1 MPGRWIISGCVIV
14 LLVAS
19 AVHAA
24 TPRGGDRVVVD
35 VGEVVADD
43 LVVAASELVIDG
55 RIEGDLVAAAETIT
69 INGVVT
75 GDVLAA
81 ANRIVI
87 AGSIGDDVRLAAGVL
102 ELRAESGVG
111 DDLFG
116 AAGTLTTA
124 AASRVGGALAA
135 AGSDVTLRGA
145 VAQRADV
152 AGQRLIFGGSVG
164 DALVAYG
171 DAVQV
176 EASARVGGKLT
187 AYSPAPPAVAPGA
200 QLGAV
205 THIRTERSDADAGTT
220 APVDGVAALLFDFLR
235 QLATLLLVGAM
246 LVWLLP
252 APLARIADGTLQQPG
267 RSLLAGAL
275 TVAALVLGGS
285 VLLLATIVGGV
296 VFGTLTLDG
305 LAGMIVASGSIAL
318 AGMII
323 ATIFTGGVVAPVIVG
338 YGVGRSLLAWL
349 RPAWLERRLVPLAL
363 GVLLVAV
370 LLSVPWVGALMLV
383 LTLLLG
389 LGAIWRERR
398 GEWPAA

>member
-1 MPGRWIISGCVIV
+1 VIV

-19 AVHAA
+19 AAHAA
-24 TPRGGDRVVVD
+24 TTRGGDRVVVD
-35 VGEVVADD
+35 AGEVVADD

-87 AGSIGDDVRLAAGVL
+87 AGSVGDDARLAAGVL
-102 ELRAESGVG
+102 ELRAEAGVG

-152 AGQRLIFGGSVG
+152 AGQQLIFGGSVG

-176 EASARVGGKLT
+176 EASARVTGALT

-200 QLGAV
+200 QLGVV
-205 THIRTERSDADAGTT
+205 THIRTERSDADAGTA

-252 APLARIADGTLQQPG
+252 TPLARIADGTLQQPG

-305 LAGMIVASGSIAL
+305 LAGMVVASGSIAL

-349 RPAWLERRLVPLAL
+349 RPVWLERRLVPLAL

-370 LLSVPWVGALMLV
+370 LLSVPWVGALTLV

>member
-19 AVHAA
+19 AAHAA
-24 TPRGGDRVVVD
+24 TTRGGDRVVVD
-35 VGEVVADD
+35 AGEVVADD

-87 AGSIGDDVRLAAGVL
+87 AGSVGDDARLAAGVL
-102 ELRAESGVG
+102 ELRAEAGVG

-152 AGQRLIFGGSVG
+152 AGQQLIFGGSVG

-176 EASARVGGKLT
+176 EASARVTGALT

-200 QLGAV
+200 QLGVV
-205 THIRTERSDADAGTT
+205 THIRTERSDADAGTA

-252 APLARIADGTLQQPG
+252 TPLARIADGTLQQPG

-305 LAGMIVASGSIAL
+305 LAGMVVASGSIAL

-349 RPAWLERRLVPLAL
+349 RPVWLERRLVPLAL

-370 LLSVPWVGALMLV
+370 LLSVPWVGALTLV